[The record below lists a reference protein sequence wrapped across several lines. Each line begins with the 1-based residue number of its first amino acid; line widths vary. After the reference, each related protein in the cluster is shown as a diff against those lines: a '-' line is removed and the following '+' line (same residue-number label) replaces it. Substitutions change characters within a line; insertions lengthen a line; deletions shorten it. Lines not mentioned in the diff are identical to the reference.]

1 MPRLI
6 QGDIFEGLHAPDL
19 AIIFGHIGLNHMACC
34 WRKFSQAERTL
45 VHIDDPFETMPNE
58 PQRICSGQ
66 WLWFVPEGQNHG
78 MTEDELRG
86 ALDRALSWAQ
96 ANGHTR
102 IVTNGI
108 SDIDHGTNTLANCA
122 SDDRRVQFLVDYATQ
137 KEAESN
143 GTLCIELV
151 SLNDA
156 FLKSRRRRCC

>member
-1 MPRLI
+1 MPTLRR
-6 QGDIFEGLHAPDL
+6 GDIFDRLREHHV
-19 AIIFGHIGLNHMACC
+19 AIVFGHIGLSHMAVC
-34 WRKFSQAERTL
+34 WRKFSRAERTL
-45 VHIDDPFETMPNE
+45 VHIADPFSTMPNK
-58 PQRICSGQ
+58 PQRISSGQ

-78 MTEDELRG
+78 MTEDELKG

-108 SDIDHGTNTLANCA
+108 SDVDHGTATQANCA
-122 SDDRRVQFLVDYATQ
+122 SDDRRVRFLVDYAAQ
-137 KEAESN
+137 REAKSN

-156 FLKSRRRRCC
+156 FVRNADFA